1 MNILETIETLKLFL
15 GKQIT
20 SLANNNPLI
29 AFAQPIITKVVNN
42 KLNNMHGFLSMLADD
57 SGEIDT
63 FNNESTP
70 APTAEVTVEPSQMPA
85 VDNQNVGGHPWLW
98 LTFIILFVL
107 LSAAVAFVGF
117 LHVRKYGFGKSKK
130 KAKKPQKI

>member
-29 AFAQPIITKVVNN
+29 AFAQPVITKVVNN
-42 KLNNMHGFLSMLADD
+42 KLNNMHGFLSMLADE

-63 FNNESTP
+63 KTLVSEM
-70 APTAEVTVEPSQMPA
+70 V
-85 VDNQNVGGHPWLW
+85 QNVMATKPFVYHTDILGDLEIGGG
-98 LTFIILFVL
+98 FIKINIPMTNNQLVLGRNDLEELKQLFN
-107 LSAAVAFVGF
+107 AT
-117 LHVRKYGFGKSKK
+117 
-130 KAKKPQKI
+130 

>member
-29 AFAQPIITKVVNN
+29 AFAQPVITKVVNN
-42 KLNNMHGFLSMLADD
+42 KLNNIHGFLSMLADE

-63 FNNESTP
+63 KTLVSEM
-70 APTAEVTVEPSQMPA
+70 V
-85 VDNQNVGGHPWLW
+85 QNVMTTKPFVYHTDILGDLEIGGG
-98 LTFIILFVL
+98 FIKINIPMTNNQLVLGRNDLEELKQLFN
-107 LSAAVAFVGF
+107 AT
-117 LHVRKYGFGKSKK
+117 
-130 KAKKPQKI
+130 